1 MKNSGTTTT
10 KKVDLDSISREEL
23 LRCRICDLGLSLP
36 RSGLENYVAKLYQEL
51 RGKGLSLDP
60 SFYLS
65 DEWGCLDGVPIISI
79 PFYLAHP
86 RLKKLEKEI
95 MLDTE
100 GGDRESFMK
109 LLRHETGHAYNY
121 AYRLH
126 KRPKWRRLFGA
137 FSKDYSTNYK
147 PRPYSKRYVRHLDD
161 WYAQCHPDEDF
172 SETFAVWL
180 TPGSNWKE
188 KYKKWPAIKKLIY
201 LDELMNGISSK
212 KPLVTK
218 GKLERPVNR
227 ITATLKTFYD
237 RKRREYAHQYPQF
250 YDGDLKEIFTE
261 YEKKETTLKAA
272 RFLRRQRADLINV
285 ISYWTAENKF
295 TINQI
300 LANLIQRCQQLN
312 LGVDLA
318 NQEQV
323 IMDISTYL
331 TILIMNYYY
340 TGTIA
345 GD

>member
-1 MKNSGTTTT
+1 MKNSGTTTI
-10 KKVDLDSISREEL
+10 KPINLDTISREDL
-23 LRCRICDLGLSLP
+23 LVCRICDLGLSMAG
-36 RSGLENYVAKLYQEL
+36 SGLENHVTKLYQEL
-51 RGKGLSLDP
+51 DDKGLTLKP

-65 DEWGCLDGVPIISI
+65 DEWGCLDGTPIISI

-100 GGDRESFMK
+100 GGDRESLMK

-121 AYRLH
+121 AYKLY

-147 PRPYSKRYVRHLDD
+147 PRPYSKRYVRHLDN

-188 KYKKWPAIKKLIY
+188 KYQKWPTIKKLNY
-201 LDELMNGISSK
+201 VDNLMHEISGK
-212 KPLVTK
+212 APLVTR
-218 GKLERPVNR
+218 GRLERPVRR
-227 ITATLKTFYD
+227 IKSTLNIFYD
-237 RKRREYAHQYPQF
+237 RKRKQYAHEYPQF
-250 YDGDLKEIFTE
+250 YDGDLKEIFTK
-261 YEKKETTLKAA
+261 YAKGDNTLLAT
-272 RFLRRQRADLINV
+272 RFLRRHRSDLLDV

-295 TINQI
+295 TINQT
-300 LANLIQRCQQLN
+300 LTDLIERCGDLS
-312 LGVDLA
+312 LGVDLN
-318 NQEQV
+318 NQEQI

-345 GD
+345 GS